1 MAGMALV
8 LLILFIV
15 IMLTGIPVGFGMG
28 ALTVI
33 SFLMLGGDLSMIP
46 QKLFAGIDTYTYVC
60 ILLFILSADIM
71 SVGGI
76 TKSIVVFCEKVVG
89 HIKGGLA
96 HVNVLASMLF
106 AGLSGSAAADAAG
119 LGPIE
124 IEMMNEGGYDKEF
137 STSVTAASAI
147 IGPIIPPS
155 NIMIVFAGCVGTVSV
170 GKMFLAGA
178 IPGILLGLSYM
189 ILCYYIS
196 IKKNYPCREKR
207 APLGEIGRS
216 AVDTLPALFLPVLI
230 MGSIITGIC
239 TATES
244 SALAVVYSVIV
255 AVLRRQLT
263 VRSFCRACIRS
274 AKAAANVLFIIAIA
288 TAMAWA
294 ITTLGVAQA
303 LTSFCVTYISNK
315 YVFLLF
321 MNILLLLVG
330 MLLDASPALL
340 LMVPILWPVAN
351 AMGIDVIHFGVIVC
365 FNLMV
370 GTLTP
375 PVGMMLFIT
384 SNVGKVKLSVLYRTI
399 LPFVAAA
406 VLVLMLITYVP
417 VFTTWL
423 PNLLMP

>member
-8 LLILFIV
+8 LLILFII

-178 IPGILLGLSYM
+178 IPGILLGAAYM
-189 ILCYYIS
+189 VLCYCIS
-196 IKKNYPCREKR
+196 VRENYPCREKR
-207 APLGEIGRS
+207 APWKEIGKS

-255 AVLRRQLT
+255 AVLRKQLT

-294 ITTLGVAQA
+294 VTTLGVAQA

-321 MNILLLLVG
+321 MNVLLLLVG

-423 PNLLMP
+423 RTF